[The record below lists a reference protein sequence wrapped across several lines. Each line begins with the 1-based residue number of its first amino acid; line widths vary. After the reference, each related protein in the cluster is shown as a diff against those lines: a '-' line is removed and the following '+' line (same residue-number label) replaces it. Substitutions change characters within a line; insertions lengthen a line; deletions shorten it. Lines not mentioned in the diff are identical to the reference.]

1 MPTII
6 PVYHGHSHCNRPMTE
21 HESKV
26 MLGCF
31 IILSFIWVVSSIISI
46 VKFYKNR
53 KIYYYENF
61 WEVYFDDNIIQGV
74 LHFIMTF
81 LSIVIALIYLGSLIA
96 KLL

>member
-1 MPTII
+1 
-6 PVYHGHSHCNRPMTE
+6 
-21 HESKV
+21 
-26 MLGCF
+26 
-31 IILSFIWVVSSIISI
+31 

-74 LHFIMTF
+74 LHVIMTA